1 MFKELI
7 AAKRIS
13 FYEAFQTW
21 EGAVAAACLP
31 LIMDHTITSEYVDS
45 IIKCVKEHGP
55 YIIIAPDICIPHS
68 QEGSRGV
75 NDTAMCLMITQKSV
89 MFNEEEGGNA
99 RLFFV
104 LASMDNDAHLKNL
117 QDLVE
122 AISDE
127 AVVEK
132 LLNAKCITDLEGLE

>member
-7 AAKRIS
+7 ASKRVS
-13 FYEAFQTW
+13 FYEGFQTW

-31 LIMDHTITSEYVDS
+31 LIIDNTITGEYVDS
-45 IIKCVKEHGP
+45 IIKCVKEYGP

-68 QEGSRGV
+68 QEGSLGV
-75 NDTAMCLMITQKSV
+75 NNTAMCLMVTQKSV
-89 MFNEEEGGNA
+89 KFNEEEDGNA

-132 LLNAKCITDLEGLE
+132 LLKAKCIEDLEGLE

>member
-7 AAKRIS
+7 AANRVS
-13 FYEAFQTW
+13 FYESFQTW
-21 EGAVAAACLP
+21 EGAVATACLP
-31 LIMDHTITSEYVDS
+31 LIIDHTITGEYVDS

-75 NDTAMCLMITQKSV
+75 NDTAMCLMITQQSV
-89 MFNEEEGGNA
+89 KFNKEEDGNA

-104 LASMDNDAHLKNL
+104 LASVDSEAHLKNL
-117 QDLVE
+117 QALVE

-127 AVVEK
+127 TVVEK
-132 LLNAKCITDLEGLE
+132 LLQAKCTKDLEGLE